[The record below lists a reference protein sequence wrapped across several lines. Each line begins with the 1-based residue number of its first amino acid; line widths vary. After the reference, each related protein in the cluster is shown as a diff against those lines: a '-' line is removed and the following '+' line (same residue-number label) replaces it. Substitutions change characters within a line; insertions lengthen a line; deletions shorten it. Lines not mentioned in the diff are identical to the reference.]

1 MTDADRCAVC
11 GEIIPEGSQVCSVC
25 QGRASQRSTK
35 ALAEALRRHGLAYGS
50 RETGNATLYE
60 EAAARL
66 MQLENALYDE
76 KQQVANL
83 VREAGKIVHLGA
95 GITTLGFPDD
105 MEPLVNEQIVHAL
118 LNHGCL
124 SIQRFDGPLTT
135 TFEWRVDA
143 VRMCEPGKIP
153 EDIVKKLYARD

>member
-1 MTDADRCAVC
+1 MTDADRCAIC
-11 GEIIPEGSQVCSVC
+11 GEIIPEGCQVCKTC
-25 QGRASQRSTK
+25 QTRAGQRSTK
-35 ALAEALRRHGLAYGS
+35 ELAEALRRHGLAYGS

-66 MQLENALYDE
+66 LQLENTLYDE
-76 KQQVANL
+76 KQRVADL

-135 TFEWRVDA
+135 TYEWMVDA
-143 VRMCEPGKIP
+143 ACRNVQAKVTL
-153 EDIVKKLYARD
+153 DDVKKLYQK